1 MKQKVAHYG
10 RQIWLKGT
18 KDECQAEARRLKAEQ
33 GIQSA
38 WVVPLDQ
45 RHGAKPMVWA
55 LCL

>member
-10 RQIWLKGT
+10 REIWLKGT
-18 KDECQAEARRLKAEQ
+18 EDECQAEARRLKAEQ

-45 RHGAKPMVWA
+45 RPGAKPTVWA